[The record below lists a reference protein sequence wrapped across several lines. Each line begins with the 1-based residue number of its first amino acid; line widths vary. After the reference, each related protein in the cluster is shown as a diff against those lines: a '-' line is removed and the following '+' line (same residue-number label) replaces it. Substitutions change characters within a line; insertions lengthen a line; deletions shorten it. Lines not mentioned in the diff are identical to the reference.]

1 MKLKNCINRIQ
12 NQIEKRN
19 LIKKEKNIN
28 RYFKIHDDTIYGNSY
43 DQLYKSRSTLANYA
57 KSQGITIDVFDARQI
72 IAGDEYA
79 PVSMENSLSDKLML
93 KVTNILTGKSKS
105 RIISADTDK
114 TYVHNNIKLD
124 VFHNGNVTETY
135 ETKQLHEYT
144 FLRYIYRNV
153 ENLTKHLN
161 GKTNY

>member
-1 MKLKNCINRIQ
+1 MKLRNYVKRIQ
-12 NQIEKRN
+12 NQIERKN
-19 LIKKEKNIN
+19 LIKKEKMLAG
-28 RYFKIHDDTIYGNSY
+28 YFKVHDDTIYGDSY
-43 DQLYKSRSTLANYA
+43 NQLYNARTTFANYA
-57 KSQGITIDVFDARQI
+57 KSKGISIDVYDARQT
-72 IAGDEYA
+72 IASDEYA
-79 PVSMENSLSDKLML
+79 PVNIENSLSDKLML

-114 TYVHNNIKLD
+114 IHVHNNIKLD

-135 ETKQLHEYT
+135 ETKQLHEDT
-144 FLRYIYRNV
+144 FLRYMYRNV